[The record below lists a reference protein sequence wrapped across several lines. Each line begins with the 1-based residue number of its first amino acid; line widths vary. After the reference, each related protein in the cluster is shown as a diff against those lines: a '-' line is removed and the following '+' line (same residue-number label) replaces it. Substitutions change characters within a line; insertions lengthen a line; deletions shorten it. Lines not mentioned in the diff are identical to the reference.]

1 MPQSITFDSTELR
14 NTTYIPRFV
23 KHESATE
30 RDLNILNLARDD
42 GGVLVND
49 RRGVKRITLQGI
61 LTATTADGLE
71 TAIDNF
77 KELFSRV
84 GKNLDISWAGSTRRY
99 VATCQFH
106 NFDRDFFHLLFVP
119 WTAEFVVVNGVGSD
133 TTLTA
138 CKHAVAVNSSPFV
151 ISPAPVF
158 AGSAKPKPL
167 VTFEIGAGHT
177 KPCGIMLENTDNG
190 QKLIYNKQT
199 ALAENDTIVMD
210 YANKKVTLEGVE
222 QPFYGVF
229 PDLIIGTDNLRITVA
244 DIVDQQ
250 FLMTDLGDGAD
261 YIYGDKFW
269 AESFVVPY
277 TDATYRKIAIWLA
290 YIGTPADD
298 ITLRIETDDGG
309 KPSGSL
315 VDANA
320 EKVITYLAVGA
331 WPNPA
336 YAEFE
341 LPANISLTAGTLYW
355 IVLKSASSA
364 NTSNCYRIPLETGAN
379 ATYSKGSVAYTID
392 AGSTWSENSPVTNF
406 GFKLR
411 YGGTVDG
418 SMGTVTL
425 DIDYYKLYL

>member
-1 MPQSITFDSTELR
+1 MSQSIQFDSTELR

-61 LTATTADGLE
+61 LTATSESGLE
-71 TAIDNF
+71 TAIDTF

-84 GKNLDISWAGSTRRY
+84 AKNLDISWAGSTRRY

-138 CKHAVAVNSSPFV
+138 CKHAVSVNSSPFV

-177 KPCGIMLENTDNG
+177 KPCGIMLENQDNG

-199 ALAENDTIVMD
+199 ALAENDTIIMD

-229 PDLIIGTDNLRITVA
+229 PDLIIGTNNLRITVA

-250 FLMTDLGDGAD
+250 FIMTDLGAGATF
-261 YIYGDKFW
+261 IYGDNFY

-277 TDATYRKIAIWLA
+277 TDATYRKLSAWLA
-290 YIGTPADD
+290 RIGTPADD
-298 ITLRIETDDGG
+298 ITLRIETDAGG
-309 KPSGSL
+309 KPSGTL

-320 EKVITYLAVGA
+320 EKVITYLAVGT
-331 WPNPA
+331 WPDPI
-336 YAEFE
+336 YAVFE
-341 LPANISLTAGTLYW
+341 LPANISLNAGTLYW
-355 IVLKSASSA
+355 IVLKSASSV
-364 NTSNCYRIPLETGAN
+364 NTSNCYRLPLETSAD
-379 ATYSKGSVAYTID
+379 ASYSKGKVSYSVD
-392 AGSTWSENSPVTNF
+392 AGANWVEYAPVANF
-406 GFKLR
+406 GFKLM

-425 DIDYYKLYL
+425 DIDYYKLWL